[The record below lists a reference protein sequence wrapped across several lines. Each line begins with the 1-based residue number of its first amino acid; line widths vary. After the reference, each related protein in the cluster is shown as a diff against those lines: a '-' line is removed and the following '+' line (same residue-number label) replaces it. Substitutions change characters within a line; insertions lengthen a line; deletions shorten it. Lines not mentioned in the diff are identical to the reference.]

1 MKFNHQS
8 LIDKYIQTPLESVN
22 LEPDLL
28 DFEKKNYFRRK

>member
-22 LEPDLL
+22 LEPNLL
-28 DFEKKNYFRRK
+28 DFKKKIIF